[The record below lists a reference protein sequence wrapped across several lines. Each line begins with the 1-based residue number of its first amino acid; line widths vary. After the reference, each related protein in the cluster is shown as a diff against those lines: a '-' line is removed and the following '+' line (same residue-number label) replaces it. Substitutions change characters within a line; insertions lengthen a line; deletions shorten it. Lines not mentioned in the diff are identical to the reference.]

1 MLATAGCSWGG
12 ENSKKQKKACLKK
25 AKKKAAKQQKY
36 ALNNPSVTI
45 RTTEGGIPRILADNY
60 RGLGYGYGYA
70 LAKENIC
77 FFEFFLAH
85 FFLAEAGIFT
95 PASAVEATTVNAK
108 DMASRVAS
116 RRISF
121 KMLPLRESVCGGLP
135 WPVPSMNSF
144 SLPFGAVWRYAGVF
158 VSDRRVTGR
167 TKSGRA
173 LPISHR
179 PGGFA
184 LRGSSLKPLG
194 FVVNVFG

>member
-1 MLATAGCSWGG
+1 MP
-12 ENSKKQKKACLKK
+12 
-25 AKKKAAKQQKY
+25 
-36 ALNNPSVTI
+36 PSVV
-45 RTTEGGIPRILADNY
+45 RIVTDGLFSAYFCCLAAFFFAFFRQAFFY
-60 RGLGYGYGYA
+60 
-70 LAKENIC
+70 

-135 WPVPSMNSF
+135 WPVPSMNTF

-167 TKSGRA
+167 TTSGRA
-173 LPISHR
+173 LPMPLR

-184 LRGSSLKPLG
+184 LRGSSLKPRA